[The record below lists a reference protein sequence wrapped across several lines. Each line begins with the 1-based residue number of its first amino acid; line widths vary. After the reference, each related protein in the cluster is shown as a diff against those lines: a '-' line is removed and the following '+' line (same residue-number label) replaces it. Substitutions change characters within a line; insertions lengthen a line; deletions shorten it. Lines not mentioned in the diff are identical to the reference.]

1 VVDQVVDVEEEE
13 VVVVDPDIPVDQEW
27 VITHLDR
34 LDRTATV
41 AAQEEE
47 EDRMALEHLPTGMET
62 AVELTLLHL
71 KQHMVDQEDM
81 GMPVYPLT
89 LTLEDHLH
97 HHPIHTGMLR
107 LQQHMADTPH
117 LVRMVHPHRILMRP
131 LATVIIMGTGTQAG
145 MAVTAEEVMVDMA
158 VEEVEAMVEE
168 DDSQVWIFGIKTILI
183 RRAGGC
189 MQLPLSAS
197 DRAH

>member
-13 VVVVDPDIPVDQEW
+13 VEVVDPDIPVDQEW

-34 LDRTATV
+34 LDRTATA

-47 EDRMALEHLPTGMET
+47 EGDHMVLEHLPTGMET

-97 HHPIHTGMLR
+97 HHQIHTGMLR
-107 LQQHMADTPH
+107 LQQHMADTHH
-117 LVRMVHPHRILMRP
+117 LVRMVHLRRILMRP

-145 MAVTAEEVMVDMA
+145 MAATAEEVMVDMA

-168 DDSQVWIFGIKTILI
+168 DDSQVWIFG
-183 RRAGGC
+183 
-189 MQLPLSAS
+189 
-197 DRAH
+197 